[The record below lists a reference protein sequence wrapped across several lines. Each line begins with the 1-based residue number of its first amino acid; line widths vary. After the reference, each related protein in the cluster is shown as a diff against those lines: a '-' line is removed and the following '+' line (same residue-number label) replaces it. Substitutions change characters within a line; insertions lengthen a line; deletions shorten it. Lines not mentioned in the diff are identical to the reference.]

1 MAEVRPFRGLRYGP
15 NVPLGRVICPPYDV
29 ISPEQAA
36 GYRRRSPFNAINLEL
51 PAAPAP
57 PTTAAP
63 APLVDPTGR
72 YREAARLLDE
82 LRRSHTLVLDAE
94 PYLYVV
100 DSTYRGPDGRQRT
113 RRGFIARLR
122 LEDLA
127 AGVVLPHEKTHA
139 GPMADRLNLM
149 RATHSNFSQIFLL
162 YADDKGEIAA
172 ALTASLAAQAPA
184 ASATTAAAPPAAQS
198 VTDDDGTAHELTPVT
213 GATAAQVSALLAQQH
228 LYIADGHH
236 RYEMALAYRDERRA
250 AGDHSADEVMVYL
263 CGMQDPGLM
272 VFPTHRLIKDVAL
285 PPMAEVIERLEPAFA
300 VSREGSGDQSACRRM
315 VDSLSSF
322 ADLGKVFGLYFPREQ
337 SCLTAELRDL
347 SAADRLLAEGFSPD
361 AARLSVTIL
370 HYLILRDAL
379 GLEPTGMEG
388 KIDYEPD
395 PAEAFRKMN
404 GGDYEI
410 GAFLNPTLLS
420 EVKTIADHGETMP
433 QKATYFYPKPLT
445 GLVFNVMDED

>member
-1 MAEVRPFRGLRYGP
+1 MAEVRPFRGLRYRP
-15 NVPLGRVICPPYDV
+15 NVPLGQVTCPPYDI

-36 GYRRRSPFNAINLEL
+36 GYRRRSPFSAVNLEL

-57 PTTAAP
+57 PTVGAS
-63 APLVDPTGR
+63 APLFDPTGR
-72 YREAARLLDE
+72 YREAERLLDE
-82 LRRSHTLVLDAE
+82 WRRSGVLVRDAE

-100 DSTYRGPDGRQRT
+100 DSTYRGPDGRERT

-127 AGVVLPHEKTHA
+127 SGVVLPHEKTHA

-149 RATHSNFSQIFLL
+149 RATHANFSQIFLL
-162 YADDKGEIAA
+162 YTDENGEIATVLTK
-172 ALTASLAAQAPA
+172 ALTSVLATPA
-184 ASATTAAAPPAAQS
+184 AATQS
-198 VTDDDGTAHELTPVT
+198 VTDDDGTAHKLTPVT
-213 GATAAQVSALLAQQH
+213 GAAGAQVSAMLAQQH

-263 CGMQDPGLM
+263 CSMQDPGLM
-272 VFPTHRLIKDVAL
+272 VFPTHRLIKDVVL
-285 PPMAEVIERLEPAFA
+285 PPMTQVIERLEPAFA
-300 VSREGSGDQSACRRM
+300 VSREGSCDQSACRRM
-315 VDSLSSF
+315 VDNLSSF
-322 ADLGKVFGLYFPREQ
+322 ADHGKVFGLYFPREQ

-347 SAADRLLAEGFSPD
+347 SAVDRLLAEGFSPD

-410 GAFLNPTLLS
+410 GAFLNATLLS

-445 GLVFNVMDED
+445 GLVFNVMDEE

>member
-15 NVPLGRVICPPYDV
+15 DMPLGQVTCPPYDI

-51 PAAPAP
+51 PAAPTP
-57 PTTAAP
+57 PPADAS
-63 APLVDPTGR
+63 APLVDPDGR

-82 LRRSHTLVLDAE
+82 WRRGGALVRDAE

-100 DSTYRGPDGRQRT
+100 DSTYRGPDGHERT

-127 AGVVLPHEKTHA
+127 SDVVLPHEKTHV

-149 RATHSNFSQIFLL
+149 RATNANFSQIFLL
-162 YADDKGEIAA
+162 YTDDRGDVAAVLAA
-172 ALTASLAAQAPA
+172 AL
-184 ASATTAAAPPAAQS
+184 ATTTTAAQS
-198 VTDDDGTAHELTPVT
+198 VTDDDGTAHKLTPVT
-213 GATAAQVSALLAQQH
+213 GAAAAQVAALLAQQR

-236 RYEMALAYRDERRA
+236 RYEMARAYRDERRA
-250 AGDHSADEVMVYL
+250 TGDHSADEIMVYL
-263 CGMQDPGLM
+263 CSMQDPGLA
-272 VFPTHRLIKDVAL
+272 VFPTHRLIKNVAL
-285 PPMAEVIERLEPAFA
+285 PPMAQVIERLEPTFK
-300 VSREGSGDQSACRRM
+300 VFRECDGDQSACRHM
-315 VDSLSSF
+315 VDNLSSF
-322 ADLGKVFGLYFPREQ
+322 GDRGKVFGLYFPREQ
-337 SCLTAELRDL
+337 SCATAELRDL
-347 SAADRLLAEGFSPD
+347 SAVDRLLDEGFSPE

-388 KIDYEPD
+388 KIDYVPD
-395 PAEAFRKMN
+395 PAEAFRKMD
-404 GGDYEI
+404 GGGYEI
-410 GAFLNPTLLS
+410 GVFLNATLLS